1 MQYGLA
7 YKLSNLQLF
16 IKESYTYDANGNRTE
31 KITPFGTIYY
41 VYDKE
46 NCLLSS
52 GSKGQSFINY
62 TYDKMGNL
70 LSEESS
76 AKSVLYSYNSQ
87 NRLIYCEVTDRSEK
101 TYARTS
107 YAYDAFGRRVL
118 VQDSGEAALR
128 TLYDG
133 LTFDVIKQSP
143 TFANGL
149 FTDSNETGIRYGKT
163 GRPTGERYRY
173 IDDEDQK
180 DGNRYFYLDDSS
192 YKTVSARYNG
202 SRTQFM
208 LNGSVA
214 AQTTNDY
221 GTEYFSTDL
230 LGSVVSVTDG
240 SGFAKRTYSYDAFGS
255 LIQGDLSG
263 SSDFGYLSNQQ
274 DPTSHFYN
282 YGYRDYNPKLARFTT
297 KDPIRDGHNWF
308 AYCNGDPVNF
318 VDLLGL
324 EAGDGKT
331 KKTVVVIVRNTDG
344 NGNKFDSTR
353 YIYKDGTL
361 VYADTVGANCSE
373 KNYKNKIGETLPD
386 GTYYLSNKGT
396 AKTPLYQQKDGTT
409 DSTSYKNVLSLRTKD
424 PNLSKQQRDKIN
436 EGENL
441 FHANQKKNK
450 EIYGQNKIP
459 HSAGCPIGQ
468 GGQEHHDQ
476 MMKVLMDGVNNP
488 EDISVKI
495 KSFEHTQEK

>member
-1 MQYGLA
+1 M
-7 YKLSNLQLF
+7 K
-16 IKESYTYDANGNRTE
+16 
-31 KITPFGTIYY
+31 
-41 VYDKE
+41 
-46 NCLLSS
+46 
-52 GSKGQSFINY
+52 
-62 TYDKMGNL
+62 
-70 LSEESS
+70 
-76 AKSVLYSYNSQ
+76 
-87 NRLIYCEVTDRSEK
+87 DRSEK

-240 SGFAKRTYSYDAFGS
+240 SGFAKCTYSYDAFGS

-274 DPTSHFYN
+274 DPTSRFYN

-297 KDPIRDGHNWF
+297 KDPIRDGSNWF

-318 VDLLGL
+318 VDLWGL
-324 EAGDGKT
+324 CVSDKV
-331 KKTVVVIVRNTDG
+331 K
-344 NGNKFDSTR
+344 
-353 YIYKDGTL
+353 
-361 VYADTVGANCSE
+361 VYV
-373 KNYKNKIGETLPD
+373 Y
-386 GTYYLSNKGT
+386 
-396 AKTPLYQQKDGTT
+396 
-409 DSTSYKNVLSLRTKD
+409 
-424 PNLSKQQRDKIN
+424 RDKKGYEFSN
-436 EGENL
+436 
-441 FHANQKKNK
+441 
-450 EIYGQNKIP
+450 
-459 HSAGCPIGQ
+459 
-468 GGQEHHDQ
+468 DR
-476 MMKVLMDGVNNP
+476 NNP
-488 EDISVKI
+488 KN
-495 KSFEHTQEK
+495 TR

>member
-1 MQYGLA
+1 M
-7 YKLSNLQLF
+7 
-16 IKESYTYDANGNRTE
+16 
-31 KITPFGTIYY
+31 
-41 VYDKE
+41 
-46 NCLLSS
+46 
-52 GSKGQSFINY
+52 
-62 TYDKMGNL
+62 
-70 LSEESS
+70 
-76 AKSVLYSYNSQ
+76 
-87 NRLIYCEVTDRSEK
+87 
-101 TYARTS
+101 
-107 YAYDAFGRRVL
+107 
-118 VQDSGEAALR
+118 
-128 TLYDG
+128 
-133 LTFDVIKQSP
+133 
-143 TFANGL
+143 
-149 FTDSNETGIRYGKT
+149 
-163 GRPTGERYRY
+163 
-173 IDDEDQK
+173 
-180 DGNRYFYLDDSS
+180 
-192 YKTVSARYNG
+192 
-202 SRTQFM
+202 
-208 LNGSVA
+208 
-214 AQTTNDY
+214 
-221 GTEYFSTDL
+221 
-230 LGSVVSVTDG
+230 
-240 SGFAKRTYSYDAFGS
+240 
-255 LIQGDLSG
+255 
-263 SSDFGYLSNQQ
+263 
-274 DPTSHFYN
+274 
-282 YGYRDYNPKLARFTT
+282 
-297 KDPIRDGHNWF
+297 
-308 AYCNGDPVNF
+308 NF

-468 GGQEHHDQ
+468 GDQEHHDQ